1 MVRLPQP
8 RGSDTIDRACSTG
21 VDMRFVL
28 TLICLALLHGNAF
41 GATQSASLNQRCVA
55 AIAAS
60 GQPANIKALKQTTI
74 PMGESGFLFQFTAAD
89 GGTFTCQI
97 CDDGN
102 PAVHACGSIGLELSF
117 RPKDGELKKLP
128 AELDK
133 KCTYFLQKEM
143 KPRSEALF
151 IDHAIVQRIHVTPD
165 HSDKSWVYQM
175 ELDGNPYRCVIRKSD
190 GNFRLESK
198 KGDDWRPIAA
208 GILF

>member
-1 MVRLPQP
+1 MNAIGESPMRL
-8 RGSDTIDRACSTG
+8 
-21 VDMRFVL
+21 L
-28 TLICLALLHGNAF
+28 LALFLLVILPGAHAAGGAQAALH
-41 GATQSASLNQRCVA
+41 QRCVA

-60 GQPANIKALKQTTI
+60 GQPANMKALKETTI
-74 PMGESGFLFQFTAAD
+74 PMGESGFLFQFAAAD
-89 GGTFTCQI
+89 GTFTCQI

-117 RPKDGELKKLP
+117 RPKDGELQKLP

-143 KPRSEALF
+143 KPRGEALF

-198 KGDDWRPIAA
+198 KSDDWRPIA
-208 GILF
+208 GGVLF